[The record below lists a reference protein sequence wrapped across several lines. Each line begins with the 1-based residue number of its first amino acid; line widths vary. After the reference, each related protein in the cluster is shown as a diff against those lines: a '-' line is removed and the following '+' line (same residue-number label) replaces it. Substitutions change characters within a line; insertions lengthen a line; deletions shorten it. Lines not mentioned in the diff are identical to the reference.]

1 MRRMWSPV
9 PVSLAAATLLTVLA
23 VGPAQ
28 GTTGSTGL
36 PQPKEVVARSIGD
49 QFTGRYLL
57 TSVDKRAKI
66 ISGELMVDWT
76 HTDKPFLLGF
86 LLLFK
91 YDKDGRQSSFVANA
105 YPFSFAKGKLSAVIS
120 AQGSGDGLG
129 RLSLRL
135 PTSPD
140 EQSGTLRVGDG
151 TTDYAVTYQRLD
163 ESASA
168 TAALPPAEQT
178 VGGGPVK
185 LTHAGLGPKNAAAY
199 GRYRLVPGDAQAGEN
214 AGTYAPV
221 LRLAS
226 RLSGDGQAPDSGSL
240 LLFGN
245 TVKKGAPLVPTG
257 IVTLHRPDATDV
269 AYLTDFKWAGDR
281 RGATM
286 RGGSTDG
293 PEVGTFTGSADGDE
307 VGGTLVE
314 DHRRTDV
321 KFIRQP

>member
-1 MRRMWSPV
+1 MRRMWSLV

-23 VGPAQ
+23 VDGAQ

-49 QFTGRYLL
+49 RYTGRYLL

-66 ISGELMVDWT
+66 ISGEMMVGWT

-105 YPFSFAKGKLSAVIS
+105 YPFSYAKGQLSAVIS

-129 RLSLRL
+129 RLALKL
-135 PTSPD
+135 PADPD
-140 EQSGTLRVGDG
+140 QQSGTLQIGEG
-151 TTDYAVTYQRLD
+151 TKAYAVSYERRD
-163 ESASA
+163 ESASP

-178 VGGGPVK
+178 AGGGPVK
-185 LTHAGLGPKNAAAY
+185 LTHAGLGPKNEAAY
-199 GRYRLVPGDAQAGEN
+199 G
-214 AGTYAPV
+214 PV

-240 LLFGN
+240 TLFGN
-245 TVKKGAPLVPTG
+245 LVKKGAPLVPAG
-257 IVTLHRPDATDV
+257 IITLHRPDSTDV

-293 PEVGTFTGSADGDE
+293 PEVGSFTGSADGDE
-307 VGGTLVE
+307 VDGTLVE

-321 KFIRQP
+321 KFVRQP